1 MPRGEPPSVGVC
13 IVRMTRRPEGGL
25 LITITT
31 SPDVRRTPGTRV
43 ENVVAL
49 ADAMSLVSAFITGW
63 TIDAE
68 VVTNG

>member
-1 MPRGEPPSVGVC
+1 VGVC

-43 ENVVAL
+43 ENVVAA

>member
-1 MPRGEPPSVGVC
+1 VCVC

-31 SPDVRRTPGTRV
+31 SPDVRHTPGTRV
-43 ENVVAL
+43 ENVVAV